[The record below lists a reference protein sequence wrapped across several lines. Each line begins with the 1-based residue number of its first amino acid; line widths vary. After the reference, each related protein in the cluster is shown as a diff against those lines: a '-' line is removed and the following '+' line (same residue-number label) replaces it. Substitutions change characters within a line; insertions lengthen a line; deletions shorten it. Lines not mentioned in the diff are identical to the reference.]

1 MRNARPFW
9 LVSITTILL
18 VFQVGLTLSQDTPG
32 TQGTI
37 FPPTLFKS
45 SFQDLL
51 ILNGTNYF
59 IVEAY
64 ASDMIYNYN
73 VINGNPEN
81 LISYVTDRKNF
92 EAHPCYDVEN
102 CDFSVVSC
110 SPTTNKCERTLA
122 GSLYLTQPDV
132 IIWFLFSLDF
142 TEPIEM
148 KVSVRVNNTITLPT
162 PTILS
167 PHPADSPPLNGDLTS
182 DGYANCG
189 TMEFDDFRVGYSK
202 EENNIEFYARGTSE
216 SNFIDQVQI
225 IVYFDAIHIV
235 KNSFPIQVNV
245 GPFIITQKFQTGFND
260 RFPDALF
267 NAPGTGAYAILKFQD
282 INVGCATAPV
292 GSEKTAYS
300 TTITGFSMALAL
312 ACLPLSASLFF
323 LSKEVNYSIY
333 PEKWLNANSN
343 TGDVDIAENSGA
355 VINKSSFTKTPSI
368 YDLISVAQWIITTA
382 LLTLPNLPAGYRQ
395 FASNFGWSTGTGGG
409 INVQAFSNAAD
420 NLRRLVCLLPSVCAS
435 SSSEFDTC
443 RPWFNSDVTPEYL
456 FTANLTNGDRTYF
469 ADPTG
474 FDSYSNTLHIPNS
487 NIFFVMFVSF
497 LLAISSAL
505 IITLLIGT
513 VASKLKEKWTIMRKA
528 SENIRLIVC
537 AAILRVVLSTF
548 RIDENILWN
557 DEYKIVY
564 GVLYTDYL
572 KNRVWFF
579 IPLMIFQTFRS
590 LVVAFGLHSGAAQL
604 TGLILLEIVHFTV
617 VYRYKPY
624 ERYLANILNMI
635 LSSGRL
641 LVLFLLIPFL
651 GGHVTITP
659 ATRYSLAV
667 VLIVIQIVMA
677 ASVGGLIILN
687 MTCTIFKFVKRKLK
701 KDINNEENIDQ
712 NQERPVDDDSSIKE

>member
-1 MRNARPFW
+1 M
-9 LVSITTILL
+9 I
-18 VFQVGLTLSQDTPG
+18 FQVGLTLSQDTPG

-59 IVEAY
+59 IVE
-64 ASDMIYNYN
+64 I
-73 VINGNPEN
+73 E
-81 LISYVTDRKNF
+81 KNF

-110 SPTTNKCERTLA
+110 SPIINKCKKTLA

-148 KVSVRVNNTITLPT
+148 KVSIRVNNTITLPT
-162 PTILS
+162 PIILS
-167 PHPADSPPLNGDLTS
+167 PHPADSPPLNGDPTS

-189 TMEFDDFRVGYSK
+189 TMEFDDFRVDIQK
-202 EENNIEFYARGTSE
+202 RKIIL
-216 SNFIDQVQI
+216 NFMQEAQVRVI
-225 IVYFDAIHIV
+225 LLI

-282 INVGCATAPV
+282 INIGCATAPV
-292 GSEKTAYS
+292 GK
-300 TTITGFSMALAL
+300 
-312 ACLPLSASLFF
+312 
-323 LSKEVNYSIY
+323 
-333 PEKWLNANSN
+333 KWLNANSN

-395 FASNFGWSTGTGGG
+395 FASNFGCSTGTGGG

-420 NLRRLVCLLPSVCAS
+420 NLRRLVCLLPS
-435 SSSEFDTC
+435 
-443 RPWFNSDVTPEYL
+443 
-456 FTANLTNGDRTYF
+456 
-469 ADPTG
+469 
-474 FDSYSNTLHIPNS
+474 
-487 NIFFVMFVSF
+487 
-497 LLAISSAL
+497 
-505 IITLLIGT
+505 
-513 VASKLKEKWTIMRKA
+513 
-528 SENIRLIVC
+528 
-537 AAILRVVLSTF
+537 VLSTF

-572 KNRVWFF
+572 KNRAWFF
-579 IPLMIFQTFRS
+579 IPLMIFQTFP
-590 LVVAFGLHSGAAQL
+590 
-604 TGLILLEIVHFTV
+604 

-624 ERYLANILNMI
+624 EIYLVNILNMI

-677 ASVGGLIILN
+677 AS
-687 MTCTIFKFVKRKLK
+687 
-701 KDINNEENIDQ
+701 DINNEEKIDQ